1 MGSFSIW
8 HWIIVLVVVVLIFGT
23 KKLKGVGKDLGEGIQ
38 GFKEG
43 LGIAFHTRTA
53 GGESLGHGEGEKAA
67 CDCAADRFHG
77 GFPQSMNCF
86 VIKKFAR

>member
-8 HWIIVLVVVVLIFGT
+8 HWLIVLVVVVLIFGT

-43 LGIAFHTRTA
+43 LKGKDEPPSQIGSERRDDTGT
-53 GGESLGHGEGEKAA
+53 GEKSQ
-67 CDCAADRFHG
+67 DSQRKD
-77 GFPQSMNCF
+77 S
-86 VIKKFAR
+86 

>member
-43 LGIAFHTRTA
+43 LKGKDEPPSQIGNERRDNTGT
-53 GGESLGHGEGEKAA
+53 GEKSQ
-67 CDCAADRFHG
+67 DSQHKD
-77 GFPQSMNCF
+77 S
-86 VIKKFAR
+86 

>member
-23 KKLKGVGKDLGEGIQ
+23 KKLKNLGKDLGEGIQ

-43 LGIAFHTRTA
+43 MKGD
-53 GGESLGHGEGEKAA
+53 EKPGQIGSERRDAPAA
-67 CDCAADRFHG
+67 PDAEHQDTPREDA
-77 GFPQSMNCF
+77 
-86 VIKKFAR
+86 

>member
-8 HWIIVLVVVVLIFGT
+8 HWLIVLVVVVLIFGT

-43 LGIAFHTRTA
+43 LKGKDEPPSQIGNERRDA
-53 GGESLGHGEGEKAA
+53 GTGEK
-67 CDCAADRFHG
+67 DRQGSQHKD
-77 GFPQSMNCF
+77 S
-86 VIKKFAR
+86 

>member
-43 LGIAFHTRTA
+43 LKGKDEPPSQIGNERRDSTGA
-53 GGESLGHGEGEKAA
+53 GEKSQ
-67 CDCAADRFHG
+67 DSQRKD
-77 GFPQSMNCF
+77 S
-86 VIKKFAR
+86 

>member
-8 HWIIVLVVVVLIFGT
+8 HWLIVLVVVVLIFGT

-43 LGIAFHTRTA
+43 LKGKDEPPSQIGNERRDNTGT
-53 GGESLGHGEGEKAA
+53 GEKSQ
-67 CDCAADRFHG
+67 DSQRKD
-77 GFPQSMNCF
+77 S
-86 VIKKFAR
+86 

>member
-8 HWIIVLVVVVLIFGT
+8 HWLIVLVVVVLIFGT

-43 LGIAFHTRTA
+43 LKGKDEPPSQIGRERRDETGA
-53 GGESLGHGEGEKAA
+53 GDKSQDSQRK
-67 CDCAADRFHG
+67 D
-77 GFPQSMNCF
+77 S
-86 VIKKFAR
+86 